1 MNEAAVANR
10 THKDSIF
17 RLLFND
23 EEKIRELYGA
33 LSGEPVGADVP
44 IVIRT
49 LEDAVFL
56 DIKNDLAF
64 TIGDKYVV
72 LIEHQSTV
80 NQNMPV
86 RMLSYVTRIFEKLYE
101 RKAFYRTGR
110 LKLPMP
116 EFYVFYNGRQE
127 MGEKEELRLSE
138 SFSEAEKTSLE
149 LVVKILNVKY
159 NKNREILQRC
169 RTLQEYSILIASI
182 EEGMAAGRDLKGA
195 IEEAILRCRSEGVLK
210 EFLQKHGSEVVGML
224 FDYVSREEYEEI
236 LKEDYYEQG
245 RRTGEERGLK
255 RGRQETKLEIA
266 REMKENGMSEEQ
278 ILKYT
283 GIRAEEL

>member
-1 MNEAAVANR
+1 MNQAAVANR

-101 RKAFYRTGR
+101 RNAFYRTGR

-127 MGEKEELRLSE
+127 IGEKEELRLSE

-245 RRTGEERGLK
+245 RQLGLK

-266 REMKENGMSEEQ
+266 REMKENGISAEQ

-283 GIRAEEL
+283 GIRAEDL